1 MERQEVVRQ
10 TRVIFSLVNLALIF
24 SLALPAAGIA
34 NHLLPGYTPG
44 DGRGWLLWLL
54 ASLGCL
60 ILSLPSIPLIQR
72 RVQQRLEREARV
84 EKQTFNQQEIK

>member
-1 MERQEVVRQ
+1 MERGEVERQ

-24 SLALPAAGIA
+24 SLALPAAGIT
-34 NHLLPGYTPG
+34 NHLLRGYSPG

-60 ILSLPSIPLIQR
+60 ILSLPSIPLIRR
-72 RVQQRLEREARV
+72 RVQERLEREAQA
-84 EKQTFNQQEIK
+84 EKQTFIQQESK